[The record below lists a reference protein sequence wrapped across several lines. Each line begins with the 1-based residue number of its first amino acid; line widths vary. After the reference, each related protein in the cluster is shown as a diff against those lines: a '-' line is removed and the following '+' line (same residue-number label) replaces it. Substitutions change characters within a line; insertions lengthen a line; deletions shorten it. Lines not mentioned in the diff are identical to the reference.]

1 MRSHS
6 LQNRTILVLRRGEEM
21 NSDEQKSWLMSI
33 EEAVVDATEAS
44 GLHAVDEVFAMHGA
58 RGIDDLSGD
67 SYEQVFSELVRL
79 ASG

>member
-1 MRSHS
+1 
-6 LQNRTILVLRRGEEM
+6 M

-67 SYEQVFSELVRL
+67 SYEQVFSELAR
-79 ASG
+79 GKPD